1 MDRTNK
7 EDRILTFQE
16 IWETYPKHREEME
29 ERAAIN
35 EFDGTYTRAEAEYE
49 TAKLMHKKYLLF
61 RQKSL
66 FDE

>member
-1 MDRTNK
+1 MTYK
-7 EDRILTFQE
+7 EIIQ
-16 IWETYPKHREEME
+16 TYPQHREEME

-61 RQKSL
+61 RQGSL
-66 FDE
+66 FKQNKEIT

>member
-1 MDRTNK
+1 MTYK
-7 EDRILTFQE
+7 EIIQ
-16 IWETYPKHREEME
+16 TYPQHREEMA

-61 RQKSL
+61 RQESL
-66 FDE
+66 FKQNKEIT